1 MSEEREQEAAAR
13 SAADV
18 AAMLIELGRA
28 VKACHFYASD
38 HPARKATLER
48 SFRAFESTLA
58 RAGALELDVSAG
70 ALHVGGGDPIGR
82 GSLDELVRAL
92 IERGVRCL
100 RFEPGLEHDAFVQLV
115 AVLTLD
121 PDELGDAGGV
131 KGALAAAGAGV
142 RVNEPGTE
150 EAAVADAVDAEVASA
165 SPVPAEPAADDDRD
179 LPAPKVQTTDA
190 DPLTRLDG
198 LLHEKAT
205 EVEDGTL
212 APQAAPEPGADL
224 VACLRSLDECRD
236 EARYAE
242 LLQRVAVSLDE
253 LEGPSAGDEP
263 YRAILVLCS
272 HAMEGSRSE
281 RQRLLAEEALFHVAA
296 GPRLADLVLRA
307 CADGTAGSVRA
318 TQILLHLG
326 AHAVPH
332 LLDALLAA
340 DDPERRGRL
349 NAVVIAMGEK
359 TAPVLKEALD
369 VNDPQRARLAA
380 RLAGEL
386 QNPELITYLRG
397 ILREA
402 EAPDELQREVAKA
415 LARIGNAAATQVL
428 IESLS
433 HPSADVAAGVAHS
446 MGGVANAKVV
456 EGLVGALRRA
466 LRDDEL
472 ELARESIRA
481 LGRVGRAEAVPTLA
495 AILERRSWIGRKRLR
510 ELKLAA
516 AAALGRLPG
525 DEAHQI
531 LERCAQARGDA
542 QVRRAAQT
550 ALASRP

>member
-1 MSEEREQEAAAR
+1 MSEEREQEVAAR

-48 SFRAFESTLA
+48 SFRAFESALA

-70 ALHVGGGDPIGR
+70 ALHVAGSDPIGR

-92 IERGVRCL
+92 IERGVRRL

-121 PDELGDAGGV
+121 PDELVDAGGV
-131 KGALAAAGAGV
+131 QGALATAGAGV
-142 RVNEPGTE
+142 RVNEPGAE
-150 EAAVADAVDAEVASA
+150 EAAVADVAVP
-165 SPVPAEPAADDDRD
+165 SPAPAELAAGDDAD

-190 DPLTRLDG
+190 DPLTQLDG
-198 LLHEKAT
+198 LLHDKTT
-205 EVEDGTL
+205 EMEDGTL
-212 APQAAPEPGADL
+212 APEVAPEPGADL

-236 EARYAE
+236 ETRYAE
-242 LLQRVAVSLDE
+242 LLQRVAASLDE
-253 LEGPSAGDEP
+253 LRGASAGDEP
-263 YRAILVLCS
+263 YRAILVLSS
-272 HAMEGSRSE
+272 HAMESSRSQ

-307 CADGTAGSVRA
+307 CAGSTAGSVRA

-349 NAVVIAMGEK
+349 SAVVVAMGEK
-359 TAPVLKEALD
+359 TAPVLKEAFD
-369 VNDPQRARLAA
+369 TSDPQRARLAA

-402 EAPDELQREVAKA
+402 EAPDELHREAAKA

-428 IESLS
+428 IESLA
-433 HPSADVAAGVAHS
+433 HPSTDVATCVAHS
-446 MGGVANAKVV
+446 MGSVANPKVV
-456 EGLVGALRRA
+456 EGLVAALRRA

-481 LGRVGRAEAVPTLA
+481 LGRVGRAEAVPTLS

-525 DEAHQI
+525 DEARQI
-531 LERCAQARGDA
+531 LERCAKARGDA
-542 QVRRAAQT
+542 QIRRAAQT
-550 ALASRP
+550 ALSSRS